1 MKEHNRSSTQLRKE
15 HVGYQRQ
22 ETPQLSLTPDAQI
35 PTQKINDTNCKDYLP
50 PSESSS
56 LIVISA
62 EKCNL
67 TEQKEGLENTNY
79 KYVQG
84 PKEGYKMP

>member
-1 MKEHNRSSTQLRKE
+1 MPRSQ
-15 HVGYQRQ
+15 H
-22 ETPQLSLTPDAQI
+22 
-35 PTQKINDTNCKDYLP
+35 KIKDTNCKDYLP

-67 TEQKEGLENTNY
+67 TDQKKKGGLQNTNS

>member
-1 MKEHNRSSTQLRKE
+1 MPRSQ
-15 HVGYQRQ
+15 H
-22 ETPQLSLTPDAQI
+22 
-35 PTQKINDTNCKDYLP
+35 KIKDTNCKDNFS

-67 TEQKEGLENTNY
+67 TEQKEGLQNINY
-79 KYVQG
+79 EYVQG
-84 PKEGYKMP
+84 PKEGYEMP